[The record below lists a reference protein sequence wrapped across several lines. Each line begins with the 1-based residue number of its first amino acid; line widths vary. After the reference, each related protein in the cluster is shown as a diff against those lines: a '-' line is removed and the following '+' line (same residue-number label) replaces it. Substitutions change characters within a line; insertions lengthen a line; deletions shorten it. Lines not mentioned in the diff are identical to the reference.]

1 MEATKGNYNLYTN
14 NLKKFARQNRKQMT
28 KSEAC
33 LWKYILRSKQTGFTF
48 NRQRPA
54 LNYIADFMCK
64 ELKLIIE
71 VDGYTHLL
79 DEVIINDKIRQANL
93 ENAGFTVLRFK
104 DEEVLKE
111 IDTVKN
117 KILVVINHLE
127 KNNFPPPSLRAT
139 SSKRRTLNA

>member
-1 MEATKGNYNLYTN
+1 MQAKNNNNLYN
-14 NLKKFARQNRKQMT
+14 KHLKTFAGENRKRMT
-28 KSEAC
+28 KAEAS
-33 LWKYILRSKQTGFTF
+33 LWKYILRSKQTGFIF

-79 DEVIINDKIRQANL
+79 EEVVINDQIRQTNL
-93 ENAGFTVLRFK
+93 ENAGFTVIRFK

-111 IDTVKN
+111 IDVVKD
-117 KILVVINHLE
+117 KILITIKEIGN
-127 KNNFPPPSLRAT
+127 K
-139 SSKRRTLNA
+139 

>member
-1 MEATKGNYNLYTN
+1 MQATKDNFDLYNRS
-14 NLKKFARQNRKQMT
+14 LKTFANQNRKQMT
-28 KSEAC
+28 KAEAC
-33 LWKYILRSKQTGFTF
+33 LWKYVLRAKQTGFTF

-79 DEVIINDKIRQANL
+79 EEVIINDKIRQTNL
-93 ENAGFTVLRFK
+93 ENAGFTVIRFK

-111 IDTVKN
+111 IDVVKN
-117 KILVVINHLE
+117 KIL
-127 KNNFPPPSLRAT
+127 AT
-139 SSKRRTLNA
+139 IRELGGN